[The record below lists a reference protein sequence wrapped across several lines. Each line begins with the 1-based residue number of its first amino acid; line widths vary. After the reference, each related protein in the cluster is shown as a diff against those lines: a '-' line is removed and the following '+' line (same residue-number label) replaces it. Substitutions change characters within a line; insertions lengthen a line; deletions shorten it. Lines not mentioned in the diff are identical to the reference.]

1 MAFVRGMCVAPR
13 SMSMKWLQ
21 NGLVCREK
29 YINLQILSR
38 FFSSQNDD
46 QMVSKRRF
54 SLTFE
59 EYQKLRRKIRTQKRI
74 SGIPFAA
81 VGLTTSSMVS
91 VMLNP
96 NLFEATDPEQIQP
109 IL

>member
-1 MAFVRGMCVAPR
+1 MCVGWR
-13 SMSMKWLQ
+13 SFSRIVSSNAFRTNK
-21 NGLVCREK
+21 RF
-29 YINLQILSR
+29 LSTTFR
-38 FFSSQNDD
+38 LMNDD
-46 QMVSKRRF
+46 NSNSSKKF
-54 SLTFE
+54 SLSFE
-59 EYQKLRRKIRTQKRI
+59 EYQTLRRKVRTQKRI

-96 NLFEATDPEQIQP
+96 HLFDATDPEQIQP